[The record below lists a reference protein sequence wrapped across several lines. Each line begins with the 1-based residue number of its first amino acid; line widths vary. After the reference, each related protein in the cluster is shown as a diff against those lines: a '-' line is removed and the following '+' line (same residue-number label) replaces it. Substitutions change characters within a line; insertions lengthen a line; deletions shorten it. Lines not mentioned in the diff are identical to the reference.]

1 MTEELERMDRIEGL
15 TQVLRRLRE
24 LKEEGQQEGI
34 EEKIAEVEEQ
44 LNKYI

>member
-1 MTEELERMDRIEGL
+1 MDRIEGL

-34 EEKIAEVEEQ
+34 DEKIAEVEEQ

>member
-1 MTEELERMDRIEGL
+1 MDRIDGL
-15 TQVLRRLRE
+15 TQVLIRLRE

-44 LNKYI
+44 LNKYIK

>member
-15 TQVLRRLRE
+15 TQVLRRLKE

-34 EEKIAEVEEQ
+34 EEKITEVQEQ
-44 LNKYI
+44 LKKYI